1 MAKEKLLERLL
12 ADWPAK
18 SLSLMAA
25 LLLFFFQT
33 VNRLEERPLSVPLT
47 VVAARDFVPA
57 SAYPRTVRLI
67 LRGESNAVQAILEN
81 DLEASADFSGFDS
94 AGVYRVSVLVT
105 KKGSALDIDP
115 LEIRVEPPDVE
126 VRLERKDAKAVPV
139 VPVFRGF
146 LDPGYELASW
156 SIEPRTVEVSGPES
170 LVAKAVDV
178 GTEYVELTGRSQDFT
193 AAVRLSH
200 RDSLL
205 EIIGPD
211 TVQFSAAVRRA
222 TASRSFEG
230 VTVAASALDPIFAL
244 ASPLPS
250 ATLRV
255 AGSRDLVDA
264 WTPGPASLFIDLS
277 EVEAPGAYTVPVLV
291 QLPEGIQ
298 AEAWSPESVELV
310 VVASAE
316 AVQPAAE
323 PGEDAP

>member
-1 MAKEKLLERLL
+1 MAKEKFLDRLL
-12 ADWPAK
+12 SDWPAK
-18 SLSLMAA
+18 ALSLMAA

-33 VNRLEERPLSVPLT
+33 VNRLEERPLSVPLS

-67 LRGESNAVQAILEN
+67 LRGESNAVHAILEN

-94 AGVYRVSVLVT
+94 AGIYRVSIQVT

-115 LEIRVEPPDVE
+115 LQIRVEPPDVE
-126 VRLERKDAKAVPV
+126 VRLERRDSKSVPV
-139 VPVFRGF
+139 EPDFRGF

-193 AAVRLSH
+193 AAVRLAR

-205 EIIGPD
+205 EVIGPD
-211 TVQFSAAVRRA
+211 TVQFSATVRRA

-230 VTVAASALDPIFAL
+230 VAVATVSLDPLFAL
-244 ASPLPS
+244 SAPLPA

-255 AGSRDLVDA
+255 AGARDLVDT
-264 WTPGPASLFIDLS
+264 WTPGPGALFLDLA
-277 EVEAPGAYTVPVLV
+277 EVDAPGAYTVPVLV
-291 QLPEGIQ
+291 ALPEGMQ
-298 AEAWSPESVELV
+298 AEAWFPESVEIV
-310 VVASAE
+310 VI
-316 AVQPAAE
+316 AAGGGRAGAGE
-323 PGEDAP
+323 PGEGAP

>member
-1 MAKEKLLERLL
+1 MAKEKLLDRLL

-18 SLSLMAA
+18 ALSLMAA

-33 VNRLEERPLSVPLT
+33 VNRLEERPLSVPLS

-67 LRGESNAVQAILEN
+67 LRGESNAVHAILEN

-94 AGVYRVSVLVT
+94 AGSYRVSIQVT

-115 LEIRVEPPDVE
+115 LQIRVEPPDVE
-126 VRLERKDAKAVPV
+126 VLLERRDSKSVPV
-139 VPVFRGF
+139 EPQFRGF

-170 LVAKAVDV
+170 LVSKAVDV

-193 AAVRLSH
+193 AAVRLAR

-211 TVQFSAAVRRA
+211 TVQFSATVRRA

-230 VTVAASALDPIFAL
+230 VAISASDLNPAFAL
-244 ASPLPS
+244 TAPLPT

-255 AGSRDLVDA
+255 VGARDLVDA
-264 WTPGPASLFIDLS
+264 WTPGPGTLFLDLA
-277 EVEAPGAYTVPVLV
+277 EVDSPGAYTVPVFV
-291 QLPEGIQ
+291 SLPEGVQ
-298 AEAWSPESVELV
+298 AEAWFPESVELV
-310 VVASAE
+310 VVA
-316 AVQPAAE
+316 AAAGN
-323 PGEDAP
+323 PGGTRPTGAAP